1 MDVFLYILMY
11 TMTNYTM
18 KPSIFWDLCISH
30 ETLLRTVQ
38 EMVVVNV
45 QQNPSYQAAKIWNHL
60 AKEEEEKEEE
70 TK

>member
-1 MDVFLYILMY
+1 MDLFLCILMY
-11 TMTNYTM
+11 AMTNYTT
-18 KPSIFWDLCISH
+18 KPSIFWGLRTSH

-38 EMVVVNV
+38 EMVDGNV

-60 AKEEEEKEEE
+60 AKAEEE

>member
-1 MDVFLYILMY
+1 MDPFLYILMY
-11 TMTNYTM
+11 TMTNYTI
-18 KPSIFWDLCISH
+18 KPSIFWDLRISH

-38 EMVVVNV
+38 EMVVGNV

-60 AKEEEEKEEE
+60 AKEEEE